1 MTGEH
6 GGCRCNHD
14 DQHDTHEAH
23 DVAVQAPQVQ
33 PNSDSKGCCGGVG
46 AEQPTRT
53 DVVVTAGH
61 SSGDPKPS

>member
-6 GGCRCNHD
+6 GGCCCNHD

-33 PNSDSKGCCGGVG
+33 PNSDSKGCCGGAG
-46 AEQPTRT
+46 AEQPTRI